1 MRKGLMNLDEIPLFF
16 RNWGRTRKIKKTQI
30 SGIVKTVSPEV
41 NRKKRQNF
49 LVLSKLLLFV
59 FSFESQFSM
68 EYIIYFL

>member
-1 MRKGLMNLDEIPLFF
+1 MRKGLINLDEIPLFF

-68 EYIIYFL
+68 E